1 MRRHLA
7 LALIL
12 LLMLPM
18 VAESTGSLTIPVV
31 FGSLAG
37 PSTQN
42 LSLYDASFN
51 AVRDYVNQRELSQ
64 ATCSTRPAASISG
77 RLFFCTDTATLYA
90 DTGAAWTAIAT
101 QALYANDLSGL
112 TTATVSQVNQI
123 TVNAGAA
130 ASDDAT
136 VTNRVMMTLA
146 SATQGNTAGTWVAGN
161 FQNKLDAGV
170 LGANQTW
177 HIYAIQRTDTSNV
190 DILFSQSA
198 TAPTMPTNYTKK
210 RALGAFLTN
219 ASSNLIGYVQRQDEF
234 WFVTVPDLDVSTVGA
249 TVGATAFTASATV
262 ANGVRV
268 QAILNVQLDNDTTSS
283 NALYLSSLDTTDMT
297 PSITISPLGTV
308 MGGTTAN
315 SNYGGQV
322 RIWTDTARSYRARL
336 ATGGAADAVRI
347 ATLGFVYPRRP

>member
-42 LSLYDASFN
+42 LSLFDTSFN

-64 ATCSTRPAASISG
+64 ATCSTRPAASIPG

-123 TVNAGAA
+123 TVAAGAA

-219 ASSNLIGYVQRQDEF
+219 ASSNLIGYVQRGDEF
-234 WFVTVPDLDVSTVGA
+234 LYVTPPTTLDVNDVGA
-249 TVGATAFTASATV
+249 TMGTAAFTAS
-262 ANGVRV
+262 
-268 QAILNVQLDNDTTSS
+268 
-283 NALYLSSLDTTDMT
+283 
-297 PSITISPLGTV
+297 
-308 MGGTTAN
+308 
-315 SNYGGQV
+315 
-322 RIWTDTARSYRARL
+322 
-336 ATGGAADAVRI
+336 
-347 ATLGFVYPRRP
+347 